1 MGNTPVRCRWA
12 AMLLGSMVACGAA
25 HAATGPSWTGTW
37 SASPDSTDPSL
48 AGYSVRE
55 VIRSSAGGSQVRL
68 HVSNRLGTGP
78 LTLGPIHVALHAKG
92 EATVPGSDRLV
103 LFGGKTTVTLAP
115 GTEATSDSLAFAL
128 APLQELAVSIYVD
141 SGGATT
147 SHGVAN
153 AVSYLARGEAAAA
166 VAFPT
171 QERASSRFFLTDVDV
186 SGGNDGYAIA
196 AIGDSITDGVGS
208 TPETHARWPEV
219 LAERL
224 QHTPGMAAVGVI
236 DAGIAGN
243 RVLHDE
249 HLPFIGPSALSR
261 FDRDVLAKSGV
272 RYVVLLEGINDISA
286 SSYFPGTQDDVS
298 AQQIIDGMKQLITR
312 AHARHVKIIG
322 ATLLPFD
329 GLEWP
334 FHSAD
339 GEARR
344 QAVNAWIR
352 TSRAFDGVA
361 DVDKALRDP
370 AHPERLLAAYDSG
383 DHLHPNDAGH
393 QAIAVAFDIKAL
405 FATP

>member
-1 MGNTPVRCRWA
+1 MSNTPVRRRWA
-12 AMLLGSMVACGAA
+12 AMLLGSLVTFGAA
-25 HAATGPSWTGTW
+25 HAATGPAWTGTW
-37 SASPDSTDPSL
+37 SASPDSTAPSL
-48 AGYSVRE
+48 AGQSVRE
-55 VIRSSAGGSQVRL
+55 IIRSSTGGTQMRL

-78 LTLGPIHVALHAKG
+78 LTLGPVHVALHAKG
-92 EATVPGSDRLV
+92 DAIVPGSDHLV
-103 LFGGKTTVTLAP
+103 MFGGKTTVTLVQGAD
-115 GTEATSDSLAFAL
+115 ATSDSLAFAV
-128 APLQELAVSIYVD
+128 APLQELAVSLYVD

-147 SHGVAN
+147 THGVAN
-153 AVSYLARGEAAAA
+153 AVSFLANGDATTA
-166 VAFPT
+166 VTFPT
-171 QERASSRFFLTDVDV
+171 QERAGSRFFLTDVDV
-186 SGGNDGYAIA
+186 SGGKPGYAIA

-208 TPETHARWPEV
+208 TPDTNARWTDA

-224 QHTPGMAAVGVI
+224 QHAPGMASVGVI

-261 FDRDVLAKSGV
+261 FERDVLDKSGV
-272 RYVVLLEGINDISA
+272 RYVVLLEGINDISG
-286 SSYFPGTQDDVS
+286 SSYFPGTPDDVS
-298 AQQIIDGMKQLITR
+298 APQIIEGMKSLIAR

-339 GEARR
+339 GETRR

-352 TSRAFDGVA
+352 QSHAFDGV
-361 DVDKALRDP
+361 VDLDQALRDP
-370 AHPERLLAAYDSG
+370 DHPQRLLAAYDSG

-393 QAIAVAFDIKAL
+393 KAIAATFDIKAL